1 MARAV
6 STSAAP
12 DAAACVAAPDAGV
25 LARETVPMLL
35 LAVGALALGAAAGT
49 LAVLGAAA
57 GAAAGAL
64 VGAGAGAVAGAAAS
78 CQTDWGGAP
87 LEHGGV
93 WREQGT
99 QGGQREEKP
108 EASSLAAGSG
118 CTQRDR
124 SA

>member
-78 CQTDWGGAP
+78 CQTDWNMVKSGGSRGHRAVSGRKS
-87 LEHGGV
+87 LRRRV
-93 WREQGT
+93 WPQACRQ
-99 QGGQREEKP
+99 
-108 EASSLAAGSG
+108 L
-118 CTQRDR
+118 DR